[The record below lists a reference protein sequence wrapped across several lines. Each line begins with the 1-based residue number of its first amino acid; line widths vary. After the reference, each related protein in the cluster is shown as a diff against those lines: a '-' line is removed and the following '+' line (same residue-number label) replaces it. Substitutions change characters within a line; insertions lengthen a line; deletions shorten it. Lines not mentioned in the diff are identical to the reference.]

1 MSENHLFVFPME
13 SEGTGESTDQTFFNL
28 FLSQPMIII
37 RTVGGKEVEAGGK
50 EEEEGGGEKQSQH

>member
-1 MSENHLFVFPME
+1 ME